1 MPKTEIDYSNTVIY
15 KITCKDSL
23 ITDLYVGHT
32 TNFVQ
37 RKHGHKQ
44 GCINEKSSNYNCKL
58 YKTIRANGGWDNW
71 VMEIVAFF
79 KCNDHYEAR
88 IKEQEYF
95 TSLNATLN
103 SLEPLPKPKFKQ
115 IEAPEPIVKTEHFCE
130 TCKVSLQN
138 QELLD
143 VHNQTQKHCKK
154 VMGIEISKDY
164 KFYCETCDYYT
175 SRKSQYDRH
184 MSTDK
189 HKKITHDDVTSYIKV
204 PQSSESYFCKCGK
217 EYKHRQ
223 GLWKH
228 KKTCLLNSDNDE
240 GEPDNQ
246 VKCAYDTTD
255 KDQLILMLVNQN
267 AELIKEITDF
277 KSMMMKVIENGITIN
292 SHNTTTISHN
302 DAEKE
307 DKNVKNVVVEK

>member
-15 KITCKDSL
+15 KITCKDPL

-115 IEAPEPIVKTEHFCE
+115 IEALEPIVKTEHFCE

-138 QELLD
+138 EELLD

-164 KFYCETCDYYT
+164 KFYCETCDYGICKT
-175 SRKSQYDRH
+175 SSFKKHNESN
-184 MSTDK
+184 K
-189 HKKITHDDVTSYIKV
+189 HKINVLAANDNKSDAKLCSTKYACKICDKPFNDRS
-204 PQSSESYFCKCGK
+204 
-217 EYKHRQ
+217 
-223 GLWKH
+223 GLWRH
-228 KKTCLLNSDNDE
+228 NKKCTIEEKSTKLV
-240 GEPDNQ
+240 
-246 VKCAYDTTD
+246 VKDDTTD

-277 KSMMMKVIENGITIN
+277 KSMMMKVIENGISIN
-292 SHNTTTISHN
+292 SHNTTTNSHN

>member
-15 KITCKDSL
+15 KITCKDPL

-44 GCINEKSSNYNCKL
+44 SCINEKSGNYNCKL

-103 SLEPLPKPKFKQ
+103 SLEPLPKPKPKP
-115 IEAPEPIVKTEHFCE
+115 IETPQLNKEIKKIYFCE
-130 TCKVSLQN
+130 TCKITLQS
-138 QELLD
+138 QHLLE
-143 VHNQTQKHCKK
+143 VHNQTKKHCKR
-154 VMGIEISKDY
+154 VMGIETKNDAT
-164 KFYCETCDYYT
+164 KFCCEICDFKCSFMSDWERHITTGKHLLSHVGTKFAEKNEKSLNKCEYCEKVYGT
-175 SRKSQYDRH
+175 SS
-184 MSTDK
+184 
-189 HKKITHDDVTSYIKV
+189 
-204 PQSSESYFCKCGK
+204 
-217 EYKHRQ
+217 

-228 KKTCLLNSDNDE
+228 KPKCSFNDKNNTVVKEDNI
-240 GEPDNQ
+240 
-246 VKCAYDTTD
+246 D
-255 KDQLILMLVNQN
+255 KDQLILMLLKQN
-267 AELIKEITDF
+267 AELIKETTDF
-277 KSMMMKVIENGITIN
+277 KNIMMKVIENGF
-292 SHNTTTISHN
+292 HNTT
-302 DAEKE
+302 
-307 DKNVKNVVVEK
+307 

>member
-15 KITCKDSL
+15 KITCKDPL

-115 IEAPEPIVKTEHFCE
+115 IEAPEPIVKTEHFFE

-164 KFYCETCDYYT
+164 KFYCETCDYGCSKQFDYNKHLLT
-175 SRKSQYDRH
+175 
-184 MSTDK
+184 TK
-189 HKKITHDDVTSYIKV
+189 HKNRTLLNDLEQNVDK
-204 PQSSESYFCKCGK
+204 SSKKYTCSNCHKNYNA
-217 EYKHRQ
+217 RNS
-223 GLWKH
+223 LWYH
-228 KKTCLLNSDNDE
+228 QKTCTVEEKSTNLV
-240 GEPDNQ
+240 
-246 VKCAYDTTD
+246 VKDDTTD

-277 KSMMMKVIENGITIN
+277 KSMMMKVIENGISIN
-292 SHNTTTISHN
+292 SHNTTTNSHN

>member
-44 GCINEKSSNYNCKL
+44 SCINEKSSNYNCKL

-88 IKEQEYF
+88 IKEQEFF

-103 SLEPLPKPKFKQ
+103 SLEPLPKPKPKP
-115 IEAPEPIVKTEHFCE
+115 IETPQLNKEIKKIYFCE
-130 TCKVSLQN
+130 TCKITLQS
-138 QELLD
+138 QHLLE
-143 VHNQTQKHCKK
+143 VHNQTKKHCKR
-154 VMGIEISKDY
+154 VMGIETKKVTN
-164 KFYCETCDYYT
+164 KFFCETCDYCT

-184 MSTDK
+184 LTTEKHMNQQMSTF
-189 HKKITHDDVTSYIKV
+189 VNEKV
-204 PQSSESYFCKCGK
+204 QESSTIFECNCGK
-217 EYKHRQ
+217 KYKDRT

-228 KKTCLLNSDNDE
+228 KKKCSSNSETFDSDE
-240 GEPDNQ
+240 N
-246 VKCAYDTTD
+246 KIIYNNLAD
-255 KDQLILMLVNQN
+255 KDELILMLIKQN
-267 AELIKEITDF
+267 SALIKETTDL
-277 KSMMMKVIENGITIN
+277 KNLMIEQQSMMMEVIKNGNGNN
-292 SHNTTTISHN
+292 SHHH
-302 DAEKE
+302 
-307 DKNVKNVVVEK
+307 

>member
-88 IKEQEYF
+88 IKEQEFF

-103 SLEPLPKPKFKQ
+103 SLEPLPKPKPKP
-115 IEAPEPIVKTEHFCE
+115 IETPQLTKEIIKKIYFCE
-130 TCKVSLQN
+130 TCNITLQN
-138 QELLD
+138 QHLLE
-143 VHNQTQKHCKK
+143 VHNQTKKHCKR
-154 VMGIEISKDY
+154 VMGIETKKVTD
-164 KFYCETCDYYT
+164 KFFCETCDYCT

-184 MSTDK
+184 LTTEKHMNQQMSTF
-189 HKKITHDDVTSYIKV
+189 VNEKV
-204 PQSSESYFCKCGK
+204 QESSTIFECNCGK
-217 EYKHRQ
+217 KYKDRT

-228 KKTCLLNSDNDE
+228 KKKCSSNSETFDSDE
-240 GEPDNQ
+240 N
-246 VKCAYDTTD
+246 KIIYNNLAD
-255 KDQLILMLVNQN
+255 KDELILMLIKQN
-267 AELIKEITDF
+267 SALIKETTDL
-277 KSMMMKVIENGITIN
+277 KNLMIEQQSMMMEVIKNGNGNN
-292 SHNTTTISHN
+292 SQHH
-302 DAEKE
+302 
-307 DKNVKNVVVEK
+307 